1 VILIVKKFF
10 NSSNISTSTC
20 IYTQRLPNS
29 EESLPLSKSIADNLN
44 ILHSL
49 FSNCTDIVCHEF
61 VIDAIK
67 RSSALIFIN
76 GLADVK
82 LVNENILTSIM
93 DIKEIPSEDLALNH
107 VIEITKKH
115 FFKIANTSEIS
126 TIGEVV
132 YALLNGNTVF
142 LLDGDIKALKMTTPG
157 WKEKNVSETN
167 VEKVLRGSNEGFT
180 ENISTNISQ
189 LRRRIKS
196 YQLKIEEFIVGR
208 QTQTKINITYLQGIV
223 DDSIVKEVRKRIQK
237 IDVDSILESGYIEE
251 LIEDTSYTLFPQ
263 IQHSERPD
271 RIAAGILE
279 GRVAILIDDTPCVLI
294 LPATMIQF
302 LQASEDYYERYP
314 TALFIRLIRL
324 IFFGISLLLPGC
336 FVAVILYHKEMI
348 PTPLLIGI
356 LGAARGVPF
365 PILIEALIM
374 EITFEAFREAGIRL
388 PAPSNQTVGMVG
400 AIVIGEAAV
409 RAGIVSPITVII
421 IAITA
426 IASFSIPSYDM
437 GYAIRILR
445 FCMIFLGGFL
455 GLYGIMLGVILILI
469 HLSSLRSFGVNYL
482 SPISPLN
489 LKEFKDVII
498 RFPWWH
504 MSHRP
509 HYASDSQRQ
518 KPYLKPDPPDENKK
532 DEKRQ

>member
-1 VILIVKKFF
+1 
-10 NSSNISTSTC
+10 
-20 IYTQRLPNS
+20 
-29 EESLPLSKSIADNLN
+29 
-44 ILHSL
+44 
-49 FSNCTDIVCHEF
+49 
-61 VIDAIK
+61 
-67 RSSALIFIN
+67 
-76 GLADVK
+76 
-82 LVNENILTSIM
+82 
-93 DIKEIPSEDLALNH
+93 
-107 VIEITKKH
+107 
-115 FFKIANTSEIS
+115 
-126 TIGEVV
+126 
-132 YALLNGNTVF
+132 
-142 LLDGDIKALKMTTPG
+142 
-157 WKEKNVSETN
+157 
-167 VEKVLRGSNEGFT
+167 
-180 ENISTNISQ
+180 
-189 LRRRIKS
+189 
-196 YQLKIEEFIVGR
+196 
-208 QTQTKINITYLQGIV
+208 
-223 DDSIVKEVRKRIQK
+223 
-237 IDVDSILESGYIEE
+237 
-251 LIEDTSYTLFPQ
+251 
-263 IQHSERPD
+263 
-271 RIAAGILE
+271 
-279 GRVAILIDDTPCVLI
+279 
-294 LPATMIQF
+294 
-302 LQASEDYYERYP
+302 
-314 TALFIRLIRL
+314 
-324 IFFGISLLLPGC
+324 
-336 FVAVILYHKEMI
+336 MI

-365 PILIEALIM
+365 PILVEALMM

-504 MSHRP
+504 MNHRP

-518 KPYLKPDPPDENKK
+518 RPYLKPDPPDENKK